1 MEHRQFAEFPLS
13 RLMLGTVQLGLPYGI
28 ANRTGQPSYQVARD
42 IIACAYEGGVNCLDT
57 ASAYGASEEVLGC
70 ALADLGI
77 ADRMIVV
84 TKIPH
89 MAQGL
94 DVSTAAAI
102 VEESVGQS
110 LRRLRL
116 ETLPICLFH
125 AEENFTYVDTL
136 LELRERGLVQ
146 HIGSSVMTPARTA
159 AIIDS
164 GLPEALQVP
173 TSVLDRRFS
182 HPNGGLIA
190 RAATR
195 NVAVFVRSIYLQG
208 LLLMPEPEIMQ
219 ELSEV
224 FPARR
229 RLEAVGTGAG
239 MSLSELAVRYVL
251 SLDGVTSAVVGVETV
266 EQMRQN
272 LAMFAK
278 GPLDAGLRQAV
289 EEAVPDLPDHILMP
303 NQWSRRMADVE
314 PRQRPQGSL
323 AESRRQE

>member
-1 MEHRQFAEFPLS
+1 MEQRQFAEFPLS

-28 ANRTGQPSYQVARD
+28 ANRAGQPSYQVARD
-42 IIACAYEGGVNCLDT
+42 IVACAYEGGVNCLDT
-57 ASAYGASEEVLGC
+57 AAAYGASEEVLGR

-84 TKIPH
+84 TKVPH

-94 DVSTAAAI
+94 DASTATAI
-102 VEESVGQS
+102 VEESVSQS

-116 ETLPICLFH
+116 ERLPICLFH
-125 AEENFTYVDTL
+125 TEENFTYVDSL
-136 LELRERGLVQ
+136 LELRERGLIQ

-164 GLPEALQVP
+164 GLPEALQIP

-182 HPNGGLIA
+182 HPDGGIIA
-190 RAATR
+190 RAAER
-195 NVAVFVRSIYLQG
+195 GVAVFVRSIYLQG

-219 ELSEV
+219 ELSDV
-224 FPARR
+224 LPARR
-229 RLEAVGTGAG
+229 RLEAVGAEAG

-251 SLDGVTSAVVGVETV
+251 SLDGVTCAVVGIETV
-266 EQMRQN
+266 EQMREN
-272 LAMFAK
+272 LVMFAK
-278 GPLDAGLRQAV
+278 GPLDTGLRQAV
-289 EEAVPDLPDHILMP
+289 ETRAVELPDHILMP

-314 PRQRPQGSL
+314 PRQRPQGPL
-323 AESRRQE
+323 AESR